1 MMKCD
6 CCDEIDLQ
14 DLTRLAGMGK
24 TSDMSEILDKNL
36 EDIEI
41 QEVLKNGTDLR
52 EYALQ
57 IDKSIKE
64 AEKASVGD
72 YLKESENIISL
83 HNQIEEC
90 DGILERMENMLLVF
104 QNDLGSIS
112 NEIISLQKRSVNM
125 SIQLSNR
132 QALKGPLSTF
142 IEDIAVSETLIFGIN
157 NVPVTDKEFMVQLA
171 ILNQKLNF
179 VKDQDFKE
187 TKACHDV
194 KDVLE
199 KLKIKALAKI
209 RTYILEQIYKFRK
222 PMANYQMPQN
232 AMLKYKFFFEFV
244 LANERNV
251 AQEICNEYIDTLSK
265 VYYSYFKSYAS
276 RLDKLKYEEV
286 PTKDDL
292 MAIEDGSKGGFF
304 QKSNLKNKSTIFT
317 IGNRGDVLAQQL
329 EAPIIVPHVQQKTK
343 YSYEAL
349 FRSLQYALVDNSCR
363 EYLFTTEF
371 FHVKGSHAQEL
382 FDRILGKTLSLLV
395 KNVENYVLEC
405 YDCLA
410 LFLCIQLINRYRWMC
425 HKRAVAALDS
435 YWDSL
440 LGSFWPRL
448 EYVLKLNIQ
457 SVRECDPAKLANKEL
472 GPHYI
477 TRRYAEFSAAMLSL
491 SEQFPSQEL
500 SNLLLVLQDEVHCF
514 LLKMAAEFP
523 QRIQQLIFLINN
535 YDMVLSILMERTRDN
550 TKEAE
555 SFREQ
560 LQARS
565 SEYVE
570 EILSPHFGGMMQ
582 FVKEGEQLLDSD
594 KKNELANLEKKS
606 LTLVASF
613 SSNWKQSL
621 EEIHREVLV
630 SFPNLVTGS
639 GLLQMALT
647 NFVQYY
653 HKFNKLLTPNARTQL
668 VNIHVIMVEI
678 KKYKTNF

>member
-1 MMKCD
+1 MSK
-6 CCDEIDLQ
+6 
-14 DLTRLAGMGK
+14 
-24 TSDMSEILDKNL
+24 SDISESLDKNL

-57 IDKSIKE
+57 IDRSIKE
-64 AEKASVGD
+64 AEKASVAD
-72 YLKESENIISL
+72 YLKESENIGSL

-90 DGILERMENMLLVF
+90 DGILERMENMLLIF

-132 QALKGPLSTF
+132 QALKGPLSSF
-142 IEDIAVSETLIFGIN
+142 IEDIAVSEALIFGIN
-157 NVPVTDKEFMVQLA
+157 NVPVIDKEFMVQLA

-179 VKDQDFKE
+179 VKEQDFKE

-199 KLKIKALAKI
+199 KLKIKAIAKI

-222 PMANYQMPQN
+222 PMANYQIPQN

-292 MAIEDGSKGGFF
+292 MGIEDGSKGGFF

-371 FHVKGSHAQEL
+371 FHVKSSHAQEL

-395 KNVENYVLEC
+395 KNVENYVVEC
-405 YDCLA
+405 FDCLA

-440 LGSFWPRL
+440 LSTLWPRL
-448 EYVLKLNIQ
+448 ELVLKLNIQ

-500 SNLLLVLQDEVHCF
+500 SNLLLMLQDEVHCF

-565 SEYVE
+565 TEYVE
-570 EILSPHFGGMMQ
+570 EILSPHFGGLMQ
-582 FVKEGEQLLDSD
+582 FVKEGEQLLEND
-594 KKNELANLEKKS
+594 KKNELTNLEKKS
-606 LTLVASF
+606 LTLVTSF

>member
-1 MMKCD
+1 MTDSTDIKD
-6 CCDEIDLQ
+6 VD
-14 DLTRLAGMGK
+14 T
-24 TSDMSEILDKNL
+24 NL
-36 EDIEI
+36 EDFEI
-41 QEVLKNGTDLR
+41 QEVLRNGTDLR
-52 EYALQ
+52 EYAIQL
-57 IDKSIKE
+57 DKGIKD
-64 AEKASVGD
+64 AEKTSVAD
-72 YLKESENIISL
+72 YLKESENIASL
-83 HNQIEEC
+83 HNQIEDC
-90 DGILERMENMLLVF
+90 DGILAKMESMLMVF

-112 NEIISLQKRSVNM
+112 NEIISLQKRSVSM
-125 SIQLSNR
+125 SVQLSNR
-132 QALKGPLSTF
+132 QVLKGPLSTF
-142 IEDIAVSETLIFGIN
+142 IEDMAVSETLIFGIN

-179 VKDQDFKE
+179 VKEQDFKE

-199 KLKIKALAKI
+199 KLKIKAVSKI
-209 RTYILEQIYKFRK
+209 RAYILEQIYKFRK
-222 PMANYQMPQN
+222 PMANYQIPQN
-232 AMLKYKFFFEFV
+232 AMLKYKFFFEFI
-244 LANERNV
+244 LTNERNV

-276 RLDKLKYEEV
+276 RLDKLKYEEA

-292 MAIEDGSKGGFF
+292 MGIEDGSKGGFF
-304 QKSNLKNKSTIFT
+304 QKANLKNKSTIFT

-349 FRSLQYALVDNSCR
+349 FRSLQYALVDNACR

-410 LFLCIQLINRYRWMC
+410 LYLCIQLINRYRWMC
-425 HKRAVAALDS
+425 HKRAIAALDS

-440 LGSFWPRL
+440 QGTLWPRL

-457 SVRECDPAKLANKEL
+457 SVRECDPAKLSNKEL

-491 SEQFPSQEL
+491 SEQFPSEEL
-500 SNLLLVLQDEVHCF
+500 SNILLVLQDEVNCF

-570 EILSPHFGGMMQ
+570 EILSPHFGGMIQ

-594 KKNELANLEKKS
+594 RKTELANLERKS
-606 LTLVASF
+606 LSLVASF
-613 SSNWKQSL
+613 SSGWKQSL
-621 EEIHREVLV
+621 EEIHREVLI

-653 HKFNKLLTPNARTQL
+653 HKFAKLLTPNARTQL

-678 KKYKTNF
+678 KKYKTNY

>member
-1 MMKCD
+1 MTENNEMT
-6 CCDEIDLQ
+6 EI
-14 DLTRLAGMGK
+14 
-24 TSDMSEILDKNL
+24 IDKNL

-57 IDKSIKE
+57 IDKNIKE
-64 AEKASVGD
+64 AEKNSVAD
-72 YLKESENIISL
+72 YLKESENIASL
-83 HNQIEEC
+83 HNQIEDC
-90 DGILERMENMLLVF
+90 DEILAKMESMLLVF

-112 NEIISLQKRSVNM
+112 NEIISLQKRSVSM
-125 SIQLSNR
+125 SVQLTNR
-132 QALKGPLSTF
+132 QALKGPLASF
-142 IEDIAVSETLIFGIN
+142 IEDMAVSETLIFGIN
-157 NVPVTDKEFMVQLA
+157 NVPVIDKEFMVQLA

-179 VKDQDFKE
+179 VKEQDFKE

-199 KLKIKALAKI
+199 KLKIKSVSKI

-222 PMANYQMPQN
+222 PMANYQIPQN
-232 AMLKYKFFFEFV
+232 AMLKYKFFFEFI

-292 MAIEDGSKGGFF
+292 MGIEDGSKGGFF

-317 IGNRGDVLAQQL
+317 IGNRGDVLAQEL

-440 LGSFWPRL
+440 LASLWPRL

-457 SVRECDPAKLANKEL
+457 SVRDCDPAKLSNKEM

-491 SEQFPSQEL
+491 SEQFPSEEL
-500 SNLLLVLQDEVHCF
+500 SNLLLALQDEVHCF

-565 SEYVE
+565 TEYVE
-570 EILSPHFGGMMQ
+570 EILSPHFGELMQ
-582 FVKEGEQLLDSD
+582 FVKEGEQLLESD
-594 KKNELANLEKKS
+594 RKTELANLEKKS
-606 LTLVASF
+606 ISLVTSFTAS
-613 SSNWKQSL
+613 WKQSL

-653 HKFNKLLTPNARTQL
+653 HKFVKLLTPNARTQL

-678 KKYKTNF
+678 KKYKTNY

>member
-1 MMKCD
+1 
-6 CCDEIDLQ
+6 
-14 DLTRLAGMGK
+14 
-24 TSDMSEILDKNL
+24 MSETTDMTVILDKNL
-36 EDIEI
+36 EDLEI

-64 AEKASVGD
+64 AEKNSVAD
-72 YLKESENIISL
+72 YLKESENIASL
-83 HNQIEEC
+83 HNQIEDC
-90 DGILERMENMLLVF
+90 DSILEKMESMLLVF

-125 SIQLSNR
+125 SVQLSNR
-132 QALKGPLSTF
+132 QALKGPLSSF
-142 IEDIAVSETLIFGIN
+142 IEDMAVSETLIFGIN
-157 NVPVTDKEFMVQLA
+157 NVPVVDKEFMIQLA

-179 VKDQDFKE
+179 VKEQDFKE

-199 KLKIKALAKI
+199 KLKIKAVSKI

-222 PMANYQMPQN
+222 PMANYQIPQN
-232 AMLKYKFFFEFV
+232 AMLKYKFFFEFI

-292 MAIEDGSKGGFF
+292 MGIEDGSKGGFF

-395 KNVENYVLEC
+395 KNVESYVLEC

-440 LGSFWPRL
+440 LSSLWPRL
-448 EYVLKLNIQ
+448 EFVLKLNIQ
-457 SVRECDPAKLANKEL
+457 SVRDCDPAKLSNKEM

-491 SEQFPSQEL
+491 SEQFPSEEL

-570 EILSPHFGGMMQ
+570 EILSPHFGGLMQ
-582 FVKEGEQLLDSD
+582 FVKEGEQLQEGG
-594 KKNELANLEKKS
+594 KKSELANLEKKS
-606 LTLVASF
+606 LSLVASF
-613 SSNWKQSL
+613 TSSWKQSL

-653 HKFNKLLTPNARTQL
+653 HKFVKLLTPNARTQL

-678 KKYKTNF
+678 KKYKTNY

>member
-1 MMKCD
+1 
-6 CCDEIDLQ
+6 
-14 DLTRLAGMGK
+14 
-24 TSDMSEILDKNL
+24 MSESTDIKDGLDKNL
-36 EDIEI
+36 EDFEI
-41 QEVLKNGTDLR
+41 QEVLRNGTDLR

-57 IDKSIKE
+57 LDKGIKD
-64 AEKASVGD
+64 AEKTSVAD
-72 YLKESENIISL
+72 YLKESENIASL
-83 HNQIEEC
+83 HNQIEDC
-90 DGILERMENMLLVF
+90 DGILAKMESMLMVF

-112 NEIISLQKRSVNM
+112 NEIISLQKRSVSM
-125 SIQLSNR
+125 SVQLSNR
-132 QALKGPLSTF
+132 QVLKGPLSTF
-142 IEDIAVSETLIFGIN
+142 IEDMAVSETLIFGIN

-179 VKDQDFKE
+179 VKEQDFKE

-194 KDVLE
+194 KDVVE
-199 KLKIKALAKI
+199 KLKIKAVSKI
-209 RTYILEQIYKFRK
+209 RAYILENIYKFRK
-222 PMANYQMPQN
+222 PMANYQIPQN
-232 AMLKYKFFFEFV
+232 AMLKYKFFFEFI

-276 RLDKLKYEEV
+276 RLDKLKYEEA
-286 PTKDDL
+286 PSKDDL
-292 MAIEDGSKGGFF
+292 MGIEDGSKGGFF

-349 FRSLQYALVDNSCR
+349 FRSLQYALVDNGCR

-410 LFLCIQLINRYRWMC
+410 LYLCIQLINRYRWMC
-425 HKRAVAALDS
+425 HKRAVGALDS

-440 LGSFWPRL
+440 QGTLWPRL
-448 EYVLKLNIQ
+448 EHVLKLNIQ
-457 SVRECDPAKLANKEL
+457 SVRECDPAKLSNKEL

-491 SEQFPSQEL
+491 SEQFPSEEL
-500 SNLLLVLQDEVHCF
+500 SNILLVLQDEVNCF

-535 YDMVLSILMERTRDN
+535 YDMILSILMERTRDN

-570 EILSPHFGGMMQ
+570 EILSPHFGGLIQ

-594 KKNELANLEKKS
+594 KKTELANLERKS
-606 LTLVASF
+606 LSLVASF
-613 SSNWKQSL
+613 SSGWKQSL

-653 HKFNKLLTPNARTQL
+653 HKFAKLLTPNARTQL

-678 KKYKTNF
+678 KKYKTNY

>member
-1 MMKCD
+1 MTESADIKD
-6 CCDEIDLQ
+6 V
-14 DLTRLAGMGK
+14 
-24 TSDMSEILDKNL
+24 LDTNL
-36 EDIEI
+36 EDFEI
-41 QEVLKNGTDLR
+41 QEVLRNGTDLR

-57 IDKSIKE
+57 LDKGIKD
-64 AEKASVGD
+64 AEKTSVAD
-72 YLKESENIISL
+72 YLKESENIASL
-83 HNQIEEC
+83 HNQIEDC
-90 DGILERMENMLLVF
+90 DGILAKMESMLMVF

-112 NEIISLQKRSVNM
+112 NEIISLQKRSVSM
-125 SIQLSNR
+125 SVQLSNR
-132 QALKGPLSTF
+132 QVLKGPLSTF
-142 IEDIAVSETLIFGIN
+142 IEDMAVSETLIFGII

-179 VKDQDFKE
+179 VKEQDFKE

-199 KLKIKALAKI
+199 KLKIKAVAKI
-209 RTYILEQIYKFRK
+209 RTYILENIYKFRK
-222 PMANYQMPQN
+222 PMANYQIPQN
-232 AMLKYKFFFEFV
+232 AMLKYKFFFEFI

-276 RLDKLKYEEV
+276 RLDKLKYEEA

-292 MAIEDGSKGGFF
+292 MGIEDGSKGGFF

-329 EAPIIVPHVQQKTK
+329 EAPIIVPHVQQKIK

-349 FRSLQYALVDNSCR
+349 FRSLQYALVDNGCR

-410 LFLCIQLINRYRWMC
+410 LYLCIQLINRYRWMC

-440 LGSFWPRL
+440 QSTLWPRL
-448 EYVLKLNIQ
+448 EHVLKMNIQ
-457 SVRECDPAKLANKEL
+457 SVRECDPAKLSNKEL

-491 SEQFPSQEL
+491 SEQFPSEEL
-500 SNLLLVLQDEVHCF
+500 SNILLVLQDEVHCF

-570 EILSPHFGGMMQ
+570 EILSPHFGGMIQ

-594 KKNELANLEKKS
+594 KKTELANLERKS
-606 LTLVASF
+606 LSLVASF
-613 SSNWKQSL
+613 SSGWKQSL
-621 EEIHREVLV
+621 EEIHREVLI

-653 HKFNKLLTPNARTQL
+653 HKFAKLLTPNARTQL

-678 KKYKTNF
+678 KKYKTNY

>member
-1 MMKCD
+1 
-6 CCDEIDLQ
+6 
-14 DLTRLAGMGK
+14 
-24 TSDMSEILDKNL
+24 MSGSTDIKDVLDKNL
-36 EDIEI
+36 EDFEI
-41 QEVLKNGTDLR
+41 QEVLRNGTDLR

-57 IDKSIKE
+57 LDKSIKD
-64 AEKASVGD
+64 AEKTSVSD
-72 YLKESENIISL
+72 YLKESENIASL
-83 HNQIEEC
+83 HNQIEDC
-90 DGILERMENMLLVF
+90 DGILAKMESMLMVF

-125 SIQLSNR
+125 SVQLSNR
-132 QALKGPLSTF
+132 QVLKGPLSTF
-142 IEDIAVSETLIFGIN
+142 IEDMAVSETLIFGVN

-179 VKDQDFKE
+179 VKEQDFKE

-199 KLKIKALAKI
+199 KLKIKAVSKI

-232 AMLKYKFFFEFV
+232 AMLKYKFFFEFI
-244 LANERNV
+244 LTNERNV

-276 RLDKLKYEEV
+276 RLEKLKYEEA

-292 MAIEDGSKGGFF
+292 MGIEDGAKGGFF

-395 KNVENYVLEC
+395 KNVENYVIEC

-410 LFLCIQLINRYRWMC
+410 LYLCIQLINRYRWMC

-440 LGSFWPRL
+440 QNTLWPRL
-448 EYVLKLNIQ
+448 DYVLKLNTQ
-457 SVRECDPAKLANKEL
+457 SVRECDPAKLSNKEL

-491 SEQFPSQEL
+491 SEQFPSEEL
-500 SNLLLVLQDEVHCF
+500 SNLLLILQDEVHCY

-555 SFREQ
+555 SFKEQ

-570 EILSPHFGGMMQ
+570 EILSPHFGGMIQ
-582 FVKEGEQLLDSD
+582 FVKEGEQLFESD
-594 KKNELANLEKKS
+594 KKAELASLERKS
-606 LTLVASF
+606 LSLVASF
-613 SSNWKQSL
+613 SSGWKQSL
-621 EEIHREVLV
+621 EEIHREVLI

-653 HKFNKLLTPNARTQL
+653 HKFAKLLTPNARTQL

-678 KKYKTNF
+678 KKYKTNY

>member
-1 MMKCD
+1 
-6 CCDEIDLQ
+6 
-14 DLTRLAGMGK
+14 
-24 TSDMSEILDKNL
+24 MSENNDMTDMIDKNL

-57 IDKSIKE
+57 IDKNIKE
-64 AEKASVGD
+64 AEKGSVAD
-72 YLKESENIISL
+72 YLKESENIASL
-83 HNQIEEC
+83 HNQIEDC
-90 DGILERMENMLLVF
+90 DEILARMESMLLVF

-132 QALKGPLSTF
+132 QALKGPLASF
-142 IEDIAVSETLIFGIN
+142 IEDMAVSETLIFGIN
-157 NVPVTDKEFMVQLA
+157 NVPVIDKEFMVQLA

-179 VKDQDFKE
+179 VKEQDFKE

-199 KLKIKALAKI
+199 KLKIKAITKI

-222 PMANYQMPQN
+222 PMANYQIPQN
-232 AMLKYKFFFEFV
+232 AMLKYKFFFEFI

-286 PTKDDL
+286 PSKDDL
-292 MAIEDGSKGGFF
+292 MGIEDGSKGGFF

-317 IGNRGDVLAQQL
+317 IGNRGDVLAQEL

-440 LGSFWPRL
+440 LATLWPRL
-448 EYVLKLNIQ
+448 EYVLKMNIQ
-457 SVRECDPAKLANKEL
+457 SVRDCDPAKISNKEM

-491 SEQFPSQEL
+491 SEQFPSEEL
-500 SNLLLVLQDEVHCF
+500 SNLLLALQDEVHCF

-565 SEYVE
+565 TEYVE
-570 EILSPHFGGMMQ
+570 EILSPHFGGLMQ
-582 FVKEGEQLLDSD
+582 FVKEGEQLLESD
-594 KKNELANLEKKS
+594 RKSDLANLERKS
-606 LTLVASF
+606 ISLVASF
-613 SSNWKQSL
+613 TASWKQSL

-653 HKFNKLLTPNARTQL
+653 HKFVKLLTPNARTQL

-678 KKYKTNF
+678 KKYKTNY

>member
-1 MMKCD
+1 M
-6 CCDEIDLQ
+6 IT
-14 DLTRLAGMGK
+14 DLTMAE
-24 TSDMSEILDKNL
+24 TSTETDILDKNL
-36 EDIEI
+36 EDFEI
-41 QEVLKNGTDLR
+41 QEVLRNGTDLR

-57 IDKSIKE
+57 LDKGIKD
-64 AEKASVGD
+64 AEKTSVAD
-72 YLKESENIISL
+72 YLKESENIASL
-83 HNQIEEC
+83 HNQIEDC
-90 DGILERMENMLLVF
+90 DGILAKMESMLMVF

-125 SIQLSNR
+125 SVQLSNR
-132 QALKGPLSTF
+132 QVLKGPLSTF
-142 IEDIAVSETLIFGIN
+142 IEDMAVSETLIFGIN
-157 NVPVTDKEFMVQLA
+157 NVPITAKEFMVQLA

-179 VKDQDFKE
+179 VKEQDFKE
-187 TKACHDV
+187 TKACNDV

-199 KLKIKALAKI
+199 KLKIKAVSKI
-209 RTYILEQIYKFRK
+209 RAYILEQIYKFRK
-222 PMANYQMPQN
+222 PMANYQIPQN
-232 AMLKYKFFFEFV
+232 AMLKYKFFFEFI

-276 RLDKLKYEEV
+276 RLDKLKYEEA

-292 MAIEDGSKGGFF
+292 MGIEDGSKGGFF

-349 FRSLQYALVDNSCR
+349 FRSLQYALVDNGCR

-395 KNVENYVLEC
+395 KNVENYVIEC

-410 LFLCIQLINRYRWMC
+410 LYLCIQLINRYRWMC

-440 LGSFWPRL
+440 QSTLWPRL
-448 EYVLKLNIQ
+448 EHVLKLNIQ
-457 SVRECDPAKLANKEL
+457 SVRDCDPAKLSNKEM

-491 SEQFPSQEL
+491 SEQFPSEEL
-500 SNLLLVLQDEVHCF
+500 SNLLLILQDEVHCF

-570 EILSPHFGGMMQ
+570 ELLSPHFGGMIQ

-594 KKNELANLEKKS
+594 KKTELTNLERKS
-606 LTLVASF
+606 LSLVASF
-613 SSNWKQSL
+613 TSGWKQSL

-653 HKFNKLLTPNARTQL
+653 HKFAKLLTPNARTQL

-678 KKYKTNF
+678 KKYKTNY

>member
-1 MMKCD
+1 MT
-6 CCDEIDLQ
+6 E
-14 DLTRLAGMGK
+14 T
-24 TSDMSEILDKNL
+24 TDMTVILDKNL
-36 EDIEI
+36 EDLEI

-52 EYALQ
+52 EYALH

-64 AEKASVGD
+64 AEKNSVAD
-72 YLKESENIISL
+72 YLKESENIASL
-83 HNQIEEC
+83 HNQIEDC
-90 DGILERMENMLLVF
+90 DSILEKMESMLLVF

-125 SIQLSNR
+125 SVQLSNR
-132 QALKGPLSTF
+132 QALKGPLSSF
-142 IEDIAVSETLIFGIN
+142 IEDMAVSETLIFGIN
-157 NVPVTDKEFMVQLA
+157 NVPVVDKEFMIQLA

-179 VKDQDFKE
+179 VKEQDFKE

-199 KLKIKALAKI
+199 KLKIKAVSKI

-222 PMANYQMPQN
+222 PMANYQIPQN
-232 AMLKYKFFFEFV
+232 AMLKYKFFFEFI

-292 MAIEDGSKGGFF
+292 MGIEDGSKGGFF

-395 KNVENYVLEC
+395 KNVESYVLEC

-440 LGSFWPRL
+440 LSSLWPRL
-448 EYVLKLNIQ
+448 EFVLKLNIQ
-457 SVRECDPAKLANKEL
+457 SVRDCDPAKLSNKEM

-491 SEQFPSQEL
+491 SEQFPSEEL

-570 EILSPHFGGMMQ
+570 EILSPHFGGLMQ
-582 FVKEGEQLLDSD
+582 FVKEGEQLQESG
-594 KKNELANLEKKS
+594 KKSELTNLEKKS
-606 LTLVASF
+606 LSLVASF
-613 SSNWKQSL
+613 TSSWKQSL

-653 HKFNKLLTPNARTQL
+653 HKFVKLLTPNARTQL

-678 KKYKTNF
+678 KKYKTNY

>member
-1 MMKCD
+1 MTESKDMT
-6 CCDEIDLQ
+6 EI
-14 DLTRLAGMGK
+14 
-24 TSDMSEILDKNL
+24 IDKNL

-64 AEKASVGD
+64 AEKNSVAD
-72 YLKESENIISL
+72 YLKESENISSL
-83 HNQIEEC
+83 HSQIEDC
-90 DGILERMENMLLVF
+90 DGILARMESMLLVF

-125 SIQLSNR
+125 SVQLSNR
-132 QALKGPLSTF
+132 QALKGPLSSF
-142 IEDIAVSETLIFGIN
+142 IEDIVVSETLIFGIN
-157 NVPVTDKEFMVQLA
+157 NVPVVDKEFMIQLA

-179 VKDQDFKE
+179 VKEQEFKE

-194 KDVLE
+194 KDILE
-199 KLKIKALAKI
+199 KLKIKAVAKI

-222 PMANYQMPQN
+222 PMANYQIPQN
-232 AMLKYKFFFEFV
+232 AMLKYKFFFEFI
-244 LANERNV
+244 LSNERNV

-292 MAIEDGSKGGFF
+292 MGIEDGSKGGFF

-382 FDRILGKTLSLLV
+382 FDRILGRTLSLLV

-440 LGSFWPRL
+440 LGTLTPRL
-448 EYVLKLNIQ
+448 EYILKLNIQ
-457 SVRECDPAKLANKEL
+457 SVRDCDPAKLSNKEM

-477 TRRYAEFSAAMLSL
+477 TRRYAEFSAAVLSL
-491 SEQFPSQEL
+491 SEQFPNEEL
-500 SNLLLVLQDEVHCF
+500 SNLLLAMQDEVHCF

-535 YDMVLSILMERTRDN
+535 YDMVLNILMERTRDN

-555 SFREQ
+555 SFKEQ

-565 SEYVE
+565 TEYVE
-570 EILSPHFGGMMQ
+570 EILSPHFGGLMQ
-582 FVKEGEQLLDSD
+582 FVKEGEQLLESD

-606 LTLVASF
+606 LSLVTSF
-613 SSNWKQSL
+613 TAGWKQSL

-653 HKFNKLLTPNARTQL
+653 HKFVKLLTPNARTQL

-678 KKYKTNF
+678 KKYKTNY

>member
-1 MMKCD
+1 
-6 CCDEIDLQ
+6 
-14 DLTRLAGMGK
+14 
-24 TSDMSEILDKNL
+24 MSESTDIKDGLDKNL
-36 EDIEI
+36 EDFEI
-41 QEVLKNGTDLR
+41 QEVLRNGTDLR

-57 IDKSIKE
+57 LDKGIKD
-64 AEKASVGD
+64 AEKTSVAD
-72 YLKESENIISL
+72 YLKESENIASL
-83 HNQIEEC
+83 HNQIEDC
-90 DGILERMENMLLVF
+90 DGILAKMESMLMVF

-112 NEIISLQKRSVNM
+112 NEIISLQKRSVSM
-125 SIQLSNR
+125 SVQLSNR
-132 QALKGPLSTF
+132 QVLKGPLSTF
-142 IEDIAVSETLIFGIN
+142 IEDMAVSETLIFGIN

-179 VKDQDFKE
+179 VKEQDFKE

-199 KLKIKALAKI
+199 KLKIKAVSKI
-209 RTYILEQIYKFRK
+209 RAYILENIYKFRK
-222 PMANYQMPQN
+222 PMANYQIPQN
-232 AMLKYKFFFEFV
+232 AMLKYKFFFEFI

-276 RLDKLKYEEV
+276 RLDKLKYEEA
-286 PTKDDL
+286 PSKDDL
-292 MAIEDGSKGGFF
+292 MGIEDGSKGGFF

-349 FRSLQYALVDNSCR
+349 FRSLQYALVDNGCR

-395 KNVENYVLEC
+395 VCKPNMIID
-405 YDCLA
+405 DCLA
-410 LFLCIQLINRYRWMC
+410 LYLCIQLINRYRWMC
-425 HKRAVAALDS
+425 HKRAVGALDS

-440 LGSFWPRL
+440 QGTLWPRL
-448 EYVLKLNIQ
+448 EHVLKLNIQ
-457 SVRECDPAKLANKEL
+457 SVRECDPAKLSNKEL

-491 SEQFPSQEL
+491 SEQFPSEEL
-500 SNLLLVLQDEVHCF
+500 SNILLVLQDEVNCF

-535 YDMVLSILMERTRDN
+535 YDMILSILMERTRDN

-570 EILSPHFGGMMQ
+570 EILSPHFGGMIQ

-594 KKNELANLEKKS
+594 KKTELANLERKS
-606 LTLVASF
+606 LSLVASF
-613 SSNWKQSL
+613 SSGWKQSL

-653 HKFNKLLTPNARTQL
+653 HKFAKLLTPNARTQL

-678 KKYKTNF
+678 KKYKTNY

>member
-1 MMKCD
+1 
-6 CCDEIDLQ
+6 
-14 DLTRLAGMGK
+14 
-24 TSDMSEILDKNL
+24 MSETNHMKDVLDKNL
-36 EDIEI
+36 EDFEI
-41 QEVLKNGTDLR
+41 QEVLNNGTDLR

-57 IDKSIKE
+57 VDKGIKE
-64 AEKASVGD
+64 AEKNSVAD
-72 YLKESENIISL
+72 YLKESGNISSL

-90 DGILERMENMLLVF
+90 DGILARMESMLMVF

-112 NEIISLQKRSVNM
+112 NEIISLQKRSVSM
-125 SIQLSNR
+125 SVQLSNR
-132 QALKGPLSTF
+132 QVLKGPLSSF
-142 IEDIAVSETLIFGIN
+142 IEDMAVSETLIFGIN
-157 NVPVTDKEFMVQLA
+157 NVPVLDKEFMIQLA
-171 ILNQKLNF
+171 ILSQKLNF
-179 VKDQDFKE
+179 VKEEDFKE

-199 KLKIKALAKI
+199 KLKIKAVAKI

-222 PMANYQMPQN
+222 PMANYQIPQN
-232 AMLKYKFFFEFV
+232 AMLKYKFFFEFI

-276 RLDKLKYEEV
+276 RLDKLKYEEA

-292 MAIEDGSKGGFF
+292 MGIEDGVKGSFF
-304 QKSNLKNKSTIFT
+304 QKSNLRNKSTIFT

-440 LGSFWPRL
+440 HGILWPRL
-448 EYVLKLNIQ
+448 DFVLKLNIQ
-457 SVRECDPAKLANKEL
+457 SVRECDPAKLSNKEL

-491 SEQFPSQEL
+491 SEQFPSEDL
-500 SNLLLVLQDEVHCF
+500 SNLLLNLQDEVNCF
-514 LLKMAAEFP
+514 LLKMAAEFS

-535 YDMVLSILMERTRDN
+535 YDMILSILMERTRDN

-555 SFREQ
+555 NFRDQ

-565 SEYVE
+565 AEYVE

-582 FVKEGEQLLDSD
+582 FVKEGEVLLEND
-594 KKNELANLEKKS
+594 KKSELLAMEKKS
-606 LTLVASF
+606 LSLVASF
-613 SSNWKQSL
+613 SASWKQSL

-653 HKFNKLLTPNARTQL
+653 NKFVKLLTPNARTQL

>member
-1 MMKCD
+1 MTD
-6 CCDEIDLQ
+6 
-14 DLTRLAGMGK
+14 T
-24 TSDMSEILDKNL
+24 TDMTVILDKNL
-36 EDIEI
+36 EDLEI

-64 AEKASVGD
+64 AEKNSVAD
-72 YLKESENIISL
+72 YLKESENIASL
-83 HNQIEEC
+83 HNQIEDC
-90 DGILERMENMLLVF
+90 DSILEKMESMLLVF

-125 SIQLSNR
+125 SVQLSNR
-132 QALKGPLSTF
+132 QALKGPLSSF
-142 IEDIAVSETLIFGIN
+142 IEDMAVSETLIFGIN
-157 NVPVTDKEFMVQLA
+157 NVPVVDKEFMIQLA

-179 VKDQDFKE
+179 VKEQDFKE

-199 KLKIKALAKI
+199 KLKIKAVSKI

-222 PMANYQMPQN
+222 PMANYQIPQN
-232 AMLKYKFFFEFV
+232 AMLKYKFFFEFI

-292 MAIEDGSKGGFF
+292 MGIEDGSKGGFF

-395 KNVENYVLEC
+395 KNVESYVLEC

-440 LGSFWPRL
+440 LSSLWPRL
-448 EYVLKLNIQ
+448 EFVLKLNIQ
-457 SVRECDPAKLANKEL
+457 SVRDCEPAKLSNKEM

-491 SEQFPSQEL
+491 SEQFPSEEL

-570 EILSPHFGGMMQ
+570 EILSPHFGGLMQ
-582 FVKEGEQLLDSD
+582 FVKEGEQLQEGG
-594 KKNELANLEKKS
+594 KKSELANLEKKS
-606 LTLVASF
+606 LSLVSSFTAS
-613 SSNWKQSL
+613 WKQSL

-653 HKFNKLLTPNARTQL
+653 HKFVKLLTPNARTQL

-678 KKYKTNF
+678 KKYKTNY

>member
-1 MMKCD
+1 
-6 CCDEIDLQ
+6 
-14 DLTRLAGMGK
+14 
-24 TSDMSEILDKNL
+24 MSESTDIKDGLDTNL
-36 EDIEI
+36 EDFEI
-41 QEVLKNGTDLR
+41 QEVLRNGTDLR

-57 IDKSIKE
+57 LDKGIKD
-64 AEKASVGD
+64 AEKTSVAD
-72 YLKESENIISL
+72 YLKESENIASL
-83 HNQIEEC
+83 HNQIEDC
-90 DGILERMENMLLVF
+90 DGILAKMESMLMVF

-112 NEIISLQKRSVNM
+112 NEIISLQKRSVSM
-125 SIQLSNR
+125 SVQLSNR
-132 QALKGPLSTF
+132 QVLKGPLSTF
-142 IEDIAVSETLIFGIN
+142 IEDMAVSETLIFGIN

-179 VKDQDFKE
+179 VKEQDFKE

-199 KLKIKALAKI
+199 KLKIKAVSKI
-209 RTYILEQIYKFRK
+209 RAYILENIYKFRK
-222 PMANYQMPQN
+222 PMANYQIPQN
-232 AMLKYKFFFEFV
+232 AMLKYKFFFEFI

-276 RLDKLKYEEV
+276 RLDKLKYEEA
-286 PTKDDL
+286 PSKDDL
-292 MAIEDGSKGGFF
+292 MGIEDGSKGGFF

-349 FRSLQYALVDNSCR
+349 FRSLQYALVDNGCR

-410 LFLCIQLINRYRWMC
+410 LYLCIQLINRYRWMC
-425 HKRAVAALDS
+425 HKRAVGALDS

-440 LGSFWPRL
+440 QGTLWPRL
-448 EYVLKLNIQ
+448 EHVLKLNIQ
-457 SVRECDPAKLANKEL
+457 SVRECDPAKLSNKEL

-491 SEQFPSQEL
+491 SEQFPSEEL
-500 SNLLLVLQDEVHCF
+500 SNILLVLQDEVNCF

-535 YDMVLSILMERTRDN
+535 YDMILSILMERTRDN

-570 EILSPHFGGMMQ
+570 EILSPHFGGMIQ

-594 KKNELANLEKKS
+594 KKTELANLERKS
-606 LTLVASF
+606 LSLVASF
-613 SSNWKQSL
+613 SSGWKQSL

-653 HKFNKLLTPNARTQL
+653 HKFAKLLTPNARTQL

-678 KKYKTNF
+678 KKYKTNY

>member
-1 MMKCD
+1 MTDVINTKD
-6 CCDEIDLQ
+6 
-14 DLTRLAGMGK
+14 T
-24 TSDMSEILDKNL
+24 LDKNL
-36 EDIEI
+36 EDYEI

-57 IDKSIKE
+57 IDKGIKE
-64 AEKASVGD
+64 AEKNSVAD
-72 YLKESENIISL
+72 YIRESENIASL

-90 DGILERMENMLLVF
+90 DSILARMESMLLVF

-125 SIQLSNR
+125 SVQLSNR
-132 QALKGPLSTF
+132 QALKGPLSSF
-142 IEDIAVSETLIFGIN
+142 IEDMAISETLIFGIN

-179 VKDQDFKE
+179 VKEQEFKE

-199 KLKIKALAKI
+199 KLKIKAVSKI

-222 PMANYQMPQN
+222 PMANYQIPQN
-232 AMLKYKFFFEFV
+232 AMLKYKFFFEFI
-244 LANERNV
+244 LTNERNV

-292 MAIEDGSKGGFF
+292 MGIEDGSKGGFF

-329 EAPIIVPHVQQKTK
+329 EAPIIVPHVQQKSK

-371 FHVKGSHAQEL
+371 FHVKAGHAQEL

-410 LFLCIQLINRYRWMC
+410 LFLCIQLINRYKWMC

-440 LGSFWPRL
+440 LSALWPRL

-457 SVRECDPAKLANKEL
+457 SVRECNPAKLSNKEL

-491 SEQFPSQEL
+491 SEQFPSEEL
-500 SNLLLVLQDEVHCF
+500 SNLLLILQDEVHCF

-523 QRIQQLIFLINN
+523 QRIHQLIFLINN

-565 SEYVE
+565 TEYVE
-570 EILSPHFGGMMQ
+570 EILSPHFGGLMQ
-582 FVKEGEQLLDSD
+582 FVKEGEQLLESG
-594 KKNELANLEKKS
+594 KTNELANLEKKS
-606 LTLVASF
+606 MSLVASF
-613 SSNWKQSL
+613 TAGWKQSL

-653 HKFNKLLTPNARTQL
+653 HKFAKLLTPNARTQL

-678 KKYKTNF
+678 KKYKTNY

>member
-1 MMKCD
+1 
-6 CCDEIDLQ
+6 
-14 DLTRLAGMGK
+14 
-24 TSDMSEILDKNL
+24 MSEPADLKEDLDKNL
-36 EDIEI
+36 EDFEI
-41 QEVLKNGTDLR
+41 QEVLRNGTDLR

-57 IDKSIKE
+57 IDKNIKD
-64 AEKASVGD
+64 AEKSSVAD
-72 YLKESENIISL
+72 YLKESENIGSL

-90 DGILERMENMLLVF
+90 DGILEKME
-104 QNDLGSIS
+104 
-112 NEIISLQKRSVNM
+112 R
-125 SIQLSNR
+125 
-132 QALKGPLSTF
+132 PLSSF
-142 IEDIAVSETLIFGIN
+142 IEDMAVSETLIFGIN
-157 NVPVTDKEFMVQLA
+157 SVPVTDKEFMVQLA

-179 VKDQDFKE
+179 VKEQDFKE

-199 KLKIKALAKI
+199 KLKIKSVAKI

-222 PMANYQMPQN
+222 PMANYQIPQN

-276 RLDKLKYEEV
+276 RLDKLKYEEA

-292 MAIEDGSKGGFF
+292 MGIEDGSKGGFF
-304 QKSNLKNKSTIFT
+304 QKANLKNKSTIFT

-329 EAPIIVPHVQQKTK
+329 EAPIIVPH

-349 FRSLQYALVDNSCR
+349 FRSLQYALVDNGCR
-363 EYLFTTEF
+363 EYLFISEF
-371 FHVKGSHAQEL
+371 FHVKGSHAQ
-382 FDRILGKTLSLLV
+382 D
-395 KNVENYVLEC
+395 
-405 YDCLA
+405 
-410 LFLCIQLINRYRWMC
+410 
-425 HKRAVAALDS
+425 
-435 YWDSL
+435 
-440 LGSFWPRL
+440 
-448 EYVLKLNIQ
+448 
-457 SVRECDPAKLANKEL
+457 
-472 GPHYI
+472 
-477 TRRYAEFSAAMLSL
+477 
-491 SEQFPSQEL
+491 EQFPSEEL
-500 SNLLLVLQDEVHCF
+500 SNILLVLQDEVHCF
-514 LLKMAAEFP
+514 LLKMAAEFS
-523 QRIQQLIFLINN
+523 QRVQQLIFLINN

-570 EILSPHFGGMMQ
+570 EILSPHFGGLIQ
-582 FVKEGEQLLDSD
+582 FVKEGQQILETTNKSD
-594 KKNELANLEKKS
+594 LATLERKS
-606 LTLVASF
+606 LSLVASF
-613 SSNWKQSL
+613 STGWKQSL

-653 HKFNKLLTPNARTQL
+653 HKFVKLLTPNARTQL

-678 KKYKTNF
+678 KKYKTNY

>member
-1 MMKCD
+1 
-6 CCDEIDLQ
+6 
-14 DLTRLAGMGK
+14 
-24 TSDMSEILDKNL
+24 
-36 EDIEI
+36 
-41 QEVLKNGTDLR
+41 
-52 EYALQ
+52 
-57 IDKSIKE
+57 
-64 AEKASVGD
+64 
-72 YLKESENIISL
+72 
-83 HNQIEEC
+83 
-90 DGILERMENMLLVF
+90 
-104 QNDLGSIS
+104 
-112 NEIISLQKRSVNM
+112 
-125 SIQLSNR
+125 
-132 QALKGPLSTF
+132 
-142 IEDIAVSETLIFGIN
+142 
-157 NVPVTDKEFMVQLA
+157 
-171 ILNQKLNF
+171 
-179 VKDQDFKE
+179 
-187 TKACHDV
+187 
-194 KDVLE
+194 
-199 KLKIKALAKI
+199 
-209 RTYILEQIYKFRK
+209 
-222 PMANYQMPQN
+222 MANYQIPQN

-244 LANERNV
+244 LTNERNV

-276 RLDKLKYEEV
+276 RLDKLKYEEA
-286 PTKDDL
+286 PNKDDL
-292 MAIEDGSKGGFF
+292 MGIEDGSKGGFF

-349 FRSLQYALVDNSCR
+349 FRSLQYALVDNGCR

-371 FHVKGSHAQEL
+371 FHVKGNHAQEL
-382 FDRILGKTLSLLV
+382 FDRILGKTLSVLV
-395 KNVENYVLEC
+395 KNVENYVVEC

-410 LFLCIQLINRYRWMC
+410 LFLCIQLINRYKLMC

-435 YWDSL
+435 YWESL
-440 LGSFWPRL
+440 YNTLWPRL
-448 EYVLKLNIQ
+448 QYVLKLNIQ
-457 SVRECDPAKLANKEL
+457 SVRDCDPSKLSNKEM

-491 SEQFPSQEL
+491 SEQFPSEEL
-500 SNLLLVLQDEVHCF
+500 SKLLTVLQDEVHCF

-560 LQARS
+560 LQGRS

-570 EILSPHFGGMMQ
+570 EILSPHFGGMIQ
-582 FVKEGEQLLDSD
+582 FVKECEQLLDGD
-594 KKNELANLEKKS
+594 KKAELAGLERKS
-606 LTLVASF
+606 LSLVASF
-613 SSNWKQSL
+613 SSGWKQSL

-653 HKFNKLLTPNARTQL
+653 HKFVKLLTPSARTQL

>member
-1 MMKCD
+1 MN
-6 CCDEIDLQ
+6 
-14 DLTRLAGMGK
+14 
-24 TSDMSEILDKNL
+24 LDKNL
-36 EDIEI
+36 EDFEI
-41 QEVLKNGTDLR
+41 QEVLRNGTDLR

-57 IDKSIKE
+57 IDKGIIE
-64 AEKASVGD
+64 AEKASVAD
-72 YLKESENIISL
+72 YLRESENIGSL

-90 DGILERMENMLLVF
+90 DNILGKMESMLLVF

-125 SIQLSNR
+125 SVQLSNR
-132 QALKGPLSTF
+132 QVLKGPLSAF
-142 IEDIAVSETLIFGIN
+142 IEDMAVSETVIFGIN

-179 VKDQDFKE
+179 VKEQDFKE

-199 KLKIKALAKI
+199 KLKIKAVSKI

-222 PMANYQMPQN
+222 PMANYQIPQN

-244 LANERNV
+244 LTNERNV

-276 RLDKLKYEEV
+276 RLDKLKYEEA
-286 PTKDDL
+286 PNKDDL
-292 MAIEDGSKGGFF
+292 MGIEDGSKGGFF

-349 FRSLQYALVDNSCR
+349 FRSLQYALVDNGCR

-371 FHVKGSHAQEL
+371 FHVKGNHAQEL
-382 FDRILGKTLSLLV
+382 FDRILGKTLSVLV
-395 KNVENYVLEC
+395 KNVENYVVEC

-410 LFLCIQLINRYRWMC
+410 LFLCIQLINRYKLMC

-435 YWDSL
+435 YWESL
-440 LGSFWPRL
+440 YNTLWPRL
-448 EYVLKLNIQ
+448 QYVLKLNIQ
-457 SVRECDPAKLANKEL
+457 SVRDCDPSKLSNKEM

-491 SEQFPSQEL
+491 SEQFPSEEL
-500 SNLLLVLQDEVHCF
+500 SKLLTVLQDEVHCF

-560 LQARS
+560 LQGRS

-570 EILSPHFGGMMQ
+570 EILSPHFGGMIQ
-582 FVKEGEQLLDSD
+582 FVKECEQLQDGD
-594 KKNELANLEKKS
+594 KKAELAGLERKS
-606 LTLVASF
+606 LSLVASF
-613 SSNWKQSL
+613 SSGWKQSL

-653 HKFNKLLTPNARTQL
+653 HKFVKLLTPSARTQL

>member
-1 MMKCD
+1 
-6 CCDEIDLQ
+6 
-14 DLTRLAGMGK
+14 
-24 TSDMSEILDKNL
+24 MSETNHMKDVLDKNL
-36 EDIEI
+36 EDFEI
-41 QEVLKNGTDLR
+41 QEVLNNGTDLR

-57 IDKSIKE
+57 VDKGIKE
-64 AEKASVGD
+64 AEKNSVAD
-72 YLKESENIISL
+72 YLKESGNISSL

-90 DGILERMENMLLVF
+90 DGILARMESMLMVF

-112 NEIISLQKRSVNM
+112 NEIISLQKRSVSM
-125 SIQLSNR
+125 SVQLSNR
-132 QALKGPLSTF
+132 QVLKGPLSSF
-142 IEDIAVSETLIFGIN
+142 IEDMAVSETLIFGIN
-157 NVPVTDKEFMVQLA
+157 NVPVLDKEFLIQLA
-171 ILNQKLNF
+171 ILSQKLNF
-179 VKDQDFKE
+179 VKEEDFKE

-199 KLKIKALAKI
+199 KLKIKAVAKI

-222 PMANYQMPQN
+222 PMANYQIPQN
-232 AMLKYKFFFEFV
+232 AMLKYKFFFEFI

-276 RLDKLKYEEV
+276 RLDKLKYEEA

-292 MAIEDGSKGGFF
+292 MGIEDGVKGSFF

-440 LGSFWPRL
+440 HSILWPRL
-448 EYVLKLNIQ
+448 DFVLKLNIQ
-457 SVRECDPAKLANKEL
+457 SVRECDPAKLSNKEL

-491 SEQFPSQEL
+491 SEQFPSEDL
-500 SNLLLVLQDEVHCF
+500 SNLLLNLQDEVNCF
-514 LLKMAAEFP
+514 LLKMAAEFS
-523 QRIQQLIFLINN
+523 QRIHQLIFLINN
-535 YDMVLSILMERTRDN
+535 YDMILSILMERTRDN

-555 SFREQ
+555 NFRDQ

-565 SEYVE
+565 AEYVE

-582 FVKEGEQLLDSD
+582 FVKEGEVLLEND
-594 KKNELANLEKKS
+594 KKSELLAMEKKS
-606 LTLVASF
+606 ISLVASF
-613 SSNWKQSL
+613 SASWKQSL

-653 HKFNKLLTPNARTQL
+653 NKFVKLLTPNARTQL

>member
-1 MMKCD
+1 M
-6 CCDEIDLQ
+6 
-14 DLTRLAGMGK
+14 
-24 TSDMSEILDKNL
+24 SDNNNMNLDKNL
-36 EDIEI
+36 EDFEI
-41 QEVLKNGTDLR
+41 QEVLRNGTDLR

-57 IDKSIKE
+57 IDKGIIE
-64 AEKASVGD
+64 AEKASVAD
-72 YLKESENIISL
+72 YLRESENIGSL

-90 DGILERMENMLLVF
+90 DNILGKMESMLLVF

-125 SIQLSNR
+125 SVQLSNR
-132 QALKGPLSTF
+132 QVLKGPLSAF
-142 IEDIAVSETLIFGIN
+142 IEDMAVSETVIFGIN

-179 VKDQDFKE
+179 VKEQDFKE

-199 KLKIKALAKI
+199 KLKIKAVSKI

-222 PMANYQMPQN
+222 PMANYQIPQN

-244 LANERNV
+244 LTNERNV

-276 RLDKLKYEEV
+276 RLDKLKYEEA
-286 PTKDDL
+286 PNKDDL
-292 MAIEDGSKGGFF
+292 MGIEDGSKGGFF

-349 FRSLQYALVDNSCR
+349 FRSLQYALVDNGCR

-371 FHVKGSHAQEL
+371 FHVKGNHAQEL
-382 FDRILGKTLSLLV
+382 FDRILGKTLSVLV
-395 KNVENYVLEC
+395 KNVENYVVEC

-410 LFLCIQLINRYRWMC
+410 LFLCIQLINRYKLMC

-435 YWDSL
+435 YWESL
-440 LGSFWPRL
+440 YNTLWPRL
-448 EYVLKLNIQ
+448 QYVLKLNIQ
-457 SVRECDPAKLANKEL
+457 SVRDCDPSKLSNKEM

-491 SEQFPSQEL
+491 SEQFPSEEL
-500 SNLLLVLQDEVHCF
+500 SKLLTVLQDEVHCF

-560 LQARS
+560 LQGRS

-570 EILSPHFGGMMQ
+570 EILSPHFGGMIQ
-582 FVKEGEQLLDSD
+582 FVKECEQLLDGD
-594 KKNELANLEKKS
+594 KKAELAGLERKS
-606 LTLVASF
+606 LSLVASF
-613 SSNWKQSL
+613 SSGWKQSL

-653 HKFNKLLTPNARTQL
+653 HKFVKLLTPSARTQL

>member
-1 MMKCD
+1 MAKS
-6 CCDEIDLQ
+6 
-14 DLTRLAGMGK
+14 
-24 TSDMSEILDKNL
+24 SDMSEILDKNL

-64 AEKASVGD
+64 AEKASVSD

-199 KLKIKALAKI
+199 KLKIKALSKI

-222 PMANYQMPQN
+222 PMANYQIPQN

-457 SVRECDPAKLANKEL
+457 SVHDCDPAKLANKEL

-582 FVKEGEQLLDSD
+582 FVKEGELLLESD

>member
-1 MMKCD
+1 M
-6 CCDEIDLQ
+6 DE
-14 DLTRLAGMGK
+14 A
-24 TSDMSEILDKNL
+24 LDIKDVLDRNL
-36 EDIEI
+36 EDDEV
-41 QEVLKNGTDLR
+41 QEVLQNGTDLR

-57 IDKSIKE
+57 VDKGIKE
-64 AEKASVGD
+64 AEKASIED
-72 YLKESENIISL
+72 YLKESQNIESL

-90 DGILERMENMLLVF
+90 DGILERMENMLMAF
-104 QNDLGSIS
+104 QHDLGSIS
-112 NEIISLQKRSVNM
+112 NEIISLQKRSVSM
-125 SIQLSNR
+125 SVQLSNR
-132 QALKGPLSTF
+132 QMLKGPLSSF
-142 IEDIAVSETLIFGIN
+142 IEDMAVSETLIFGIN
-157 NVPVTDKEFMVQLA
+157 NVPVTDKDFMCQLA
-171 ILNQKLNF
+171 ILNQKLTF
-179 VKDQDFKE
+179 AKEQDFKE
-187 TKACHDV
+187 TKACNDV

-199 KLKIKALAKI
+199 KLKLKAVAKV

-232 AMLKYKFFFEFV
+232 AMLKFKFFFEFI

-265 VYYSYFKSYAS
+265 VYYSYFKSYSS
-276 RLDKLKYEEV
+276 RLDKLKYEEA

-292 MAIEDGSKGGFF
+292 LGIEDGSKGGFF
-304 QKSNLKNKSTIFT
+304 QKANLKNKSTIFT

-329 EAPIIVPHVQQKTK
+329 EAPIIVPHSQQKTK

-349 FRSLQYALVDNSCR
+349 FRSLQYALVDNGCR

-371 FHVKGSHAQEL
+371 FHVKGGHAQEL

-395 KNVENYVLEC
+395 KNIESYVIEC

-410 LFLCIQLINRYRWMC
+410 LFLCIQLINRYKWMC
-425 HKRAVAALDS
+425 HKRAVGALDS
-435 YWDSL
+435 YWESL
-440 LGSFWPRL
+440 HGLLWPRL
-448 EYVLKLNIQ
+448 QTVLQLNIQ
-457 SVRECDPAKLANKEL
+457 SVRECEPAKLSNKEF

-477 TRRYAEFSAAMLSL
+477 TRRYAEFSAAILGL
-491 SEQFPSQEL
+491 SEQFPSEEL
-500 SNLLLVLQDEVHCF
+500 GLHLLTLQDEVHCF
-514 LLKMAAEFP
+514 LLRMAAEFP

-535 YDMVLSILMERTRDN
+535 YDMVLNILMERTRDN

-555 SFREQ
+555 SFRDQ

-565 SEYVE
+565 AEYVE

-582 FVKEGEQLLDSD
+582 FVKEGEHLLEAD
-594 KKNELANLEKKS
+594 KKAELAALEKKS
-606 LTLVASF
+606 LSLVASF
-613 SSNWKQSL
+613 SSGWKQSL

-647 NFVQYY
+647 NLVQYY
-653 HKFNKLLTPNARTQL
+653 HKFVKLLTPNARTQL

-678 KKYKTNF
+678 KKYKTNY

>member
-1 MMKCD
+1 MLESTDIKD
-6 CCDEIDLQ
+6 V
-14 DLTRLAGMGK
+14 
-24 TSDMSEILDKNL
+24 LDKNL
-36 EDIEI
+36 EDFEI
-41 QEVLKNGTDLR
+41 QEVLQNGTDLR

-57 IDKSIKE
+57 LDKGIKD
-64 AEKASVGD
+64 AEKTSVAD
-72 YLKESENIISL
+72 YLKESENIASL
-83 HNQIEEC
+83 HNQIEDC
-90 DGILERMENMLLVF
+90 DGILAKMESMLMVF

-112 NEIISLQKRSVNM
+112 NEIISLQKRSVSM
-125 SIQLSNR
+125 SVQLSNR
-132 QALKGPLSTF
+132 QVLKGPLSTF
-142 IEDIAVSETLIFGIN
+142 IEDMAVSETLIFGIN

-179 VKDQDFKE
+179 VKEQDFKE

-199 KLKIKALAKI
+199 KLKIKAVSKI
-209 RTYILEQIYKFRK
+209 RAYILEHIYKFRK
-222 PMANYQMPQN
+222 PMANYQIPQN
-232 AMLKYKFFFEFV
+232 AMLKYKFFFEFI

-276 RLDKLKYEEV
+276 RLDKLKYEET

-292 MAIEDGSKGGFF
+292 MGIEDGSKGGFF

-349 FRSLQYALVDNSCR
+349 FRSLQYALVDNGCR

-395 KNVENYVLEC
+395 KNVDNYVLEC

-410 LFLCIQLINRYRWMC
+410 LYLCIQLINRYRWMC

-440 LGSFWPRL
+440 QGTLWPRL
-448 EYVLKLNIQ
+448 EHVLKLNIQ
-457 SVRECDPAKLANKEL
+457 SVRECDPAKLSNKEL

-491 SEQFPSQEL
+491 SEQFPSEEL
-500 SNLLLVLQDEVHCF
+500 SNILLVLQDEVHCF

-570 EILSPHFGGMMQ
+570 EILSPHFGGMIQ

-594 KKNELANLEKKS
+594 KKTELASLERKS
-606 LTLVASF
+606 LSLVASF
-613 SSNWKQSL
+613 TSGWKQSL
-621 EEIHREVLV
+621 EEIHREVLI

-653 HKFNKLLTPNARTQL
+653 HKFAKLLTPNARTQL

-678 KKYKTNF
+678 KKYKTNY

>member
-1 MMKCD
+1 MLLSK
-6 CCDEIDLQ
+6 DLQ

>member
-1 MMKCD
+1 MT
-6 CCDEIDLQ
+6 E
-14 DLTRLAGMGK
+14 T
-24 TSDMSEILDKNL
+24 TDMTVILDKNL
-36 EDIEI
+36 EDLEI

-64 AEKASVGD
+64 AEKSSVAD
-72 YLKESENIISL
+72 YLKESENIASL
-83 HNQIEEC
+83 HNQIEDC
-90 DGILERMENMLLVF
+90 DSILEKMESMLLVF

-125 SIQLSNR
+125 SVQLSNR
-132 QALKGPLSTF
+132 QALKGPLSSF
-142 IEDIAVSETLIFGIN
+142 IEDMAVSETLIFGIN
-157 NVPVTDKEFMVQLA
+157 NVPVVDKEFMIQLA

-179 VKDQDFKE
+179 VKEQDFKE

-199 KLKIKALAKI
+199 KLKIKAVSKI

-222 PMANYQMPQN
+222 PMANYQIPQN
-232 AMLKYKFFFEFV
+232 AMLKYKFFFEFI

-292 MAIEDGSKGGFF
+292 MGIEDGSKGGFF

-395 KNVENYVLEC
+395 KNVESYVLEC

-440 LGSFWPRL
+440 LSSLWPRL
-448 EYVLKLNIQ
+448 EFVLKLNIQ
-457 SVRECDPAKLANKEL
+457 SVRDCDPAKLSNKEM

-491 SEQFPSQEL
+491 SEQFPSEEL

-570 EILSPHFGGMMQ
+570 EILSPHFGGLMQ
-582 FVKEGEQLLDSD
+582 FVKEGEQLQESG
-594 KKNELANLEKKS
+594 KKSELTNLEKKS
-606 LTLVASF
+606 LSLVASF
-613 SSNWKQSL
+613 TSSWKQSL

-653 HKFNKLLTPNARTQL
+653 HKFVKLLTPNARTQL

-678 KKYKTNF
+678 KKYKTNY

>member
-1 MMKCD
+1 MT
-6 CCDEIDLQ
+6 E
-14 DLTRLAGMGK
+14 T
-24 TSDMSEILDKNL
+24 TDMTVILDKNL
-36 EDIEI
+36 EDLEI

-64 AEKASVGD
+64 AEKNSVAD
-72 YLKESENIISL
+72 YLKESENIASL
-83 HNQIEEC
+83 HNQIEDC
-90 DGILERMENMLLVF
+90 DSILEKMESMLLVF

-125 SIQLSNR
+125 SVQLSNR
-132 QALKGPLSTF
+132 QALKGPLSSF
-142 IEDIAVSETLIFGIN
+142 IEDMAVSETLIFGIN
-157 NVPVTDKEFMVQLA
+157 NVPVVDKEFMIQLA

-179 VKDQDFKE
+179 VKEQDFKE

-199 KLKIKALAKI
+199 KLKIKAVSKI

-222 PMANYQMPQN
+222 PMANYQIPQN
-232 AMLKYKFFFEFV
+232 AMLKYKFFFEFI

-292 MAIEDGSKGGFF
+292 MGIEDGSKGGFF

-395 KNVENYVLEC
+395 KNVESYVLEC

-440 LGSFWPRL
+440 LSSLWPRL
-448 EYVLKLNIQ
+448 EFVLKLNIQ
-457 SVRECDPAKLANKEL
+457 SVRDCDPAKLSNKEM

-491 SEQFPSQEL
+491 SEQFPSEEL

-570 EILSPHFGGMMQ
+570 EILSPHFGGLMQ
-582 FVKEGEQLLDSD
+582 FVKEGEQLQEGG
-594 KKNELANLEKKS
+594 KKSELANLEKKS
-606 LTLVASF
+606 LSLVASF
-613 SSNWKQSL
+613 TSSWKQSL

-653 HKFNKLLTPNARTQL
+653 HKFVKLLTPNARTQL

-678 KKYKTNF
+678 KKYKTNY